1 MKLCWTKRKENLLP
15 HHKSCKKRLKQ
26 AEQER
31 TRNNALKTV
40 LRKTVK
46 ETRAKIAESEN
57 VDLKEMYSN
66 IDKVAGKKVISKKR
80 ASRLKSRLTRAAT
93 RAAKTDAANG

>member
-1 MKLCWTKRKENLLP
+1 MP

-31 TRNNALKTV
+31 IRNNSLKTM

-46 ETRAKIAESEN
+46 ETRSRIAEN
-57 VDLKEMYSN
+57 ADVDVKELYSN

-80 ASRLKSRLTRAAT
+80 ASRLKSRLTKAAART
-93 RAAKTDAANG
+93 AKAGAENG

>member
-31 TRNNALKTV
+31 IRNNALKTM

-46 ETRAKIAESEN
+46 ETRTKIAESEN
-57 VDLKEMYSN
+57 VDIKEAYSN
-66 IDKVAGKKVISKKR
+66 IDKVAGKKVISRKK
-80 ASRLKSRLTRAAT
+80 AGRLKSRLTKAAA
-93 RAAKTDAANG
+93 RAAKAGTENG

>member
-1 MKLCWTKRKENLLP
+1 MP

-31 TRNNALKTV
+31 IHNNALKTM

-46 ETRAKIAESEN
+46 ETRSKIAEESN
-57 VDLKEMYSN
+57 VDVKELYSS
-66 IDKVAGKKVISKKR
+66 IDKAAGKKVISKRK
-80 ASRLKSRLTRAAT
+80 AARLKSRLTKAASRAAQT
-93 RAAKTDAANG
+93 SAENS

>member
-1 MKLCWTKRKENLLP
+1 MP

-31 TRNNALKTV
+31 VRNNALKTV

-46 ETRAKIAESEN
+46 ETRSKIADKGN
-57 VDLKEMYSN
+57 VDVKELYSS
-66 IDKVAGKKVISKKR
+66 IDKAAGKNVISKKK
-80 ASRLKSRLTRAAT
+80 AARLKSRLTKAASRAVQSST
-93 RAAKTDAANG
+93 GNT